1 MSFNKNHSLQVCI
14 KPVENQEGDFLALYQ
29 TSILQ
34 STFFLYFKDNIMGS
48 IALNTFTGML
58 GKRYNTTIELCLLDD
73 QARFQNKALLD
84 ILTQNMLLSK
94 LKK

>member
-14 KPVENQEGDFLALYQ
+14 KPVENKEGDFLAFYQ

-34 STFFLYFKDNIMGS
+34 ATYFLYFKDNIMGS
-48 IALNTFTGML
+48 IALNTFSGML
-58 GKRYNTTIELCLLDD
+58 GKRYNATVEFCLLND
-73 QARFQNKALLD
+73 QAKFQNKALLD
-84 ILTQNMLLSK
+84 ILTQNMLLSE